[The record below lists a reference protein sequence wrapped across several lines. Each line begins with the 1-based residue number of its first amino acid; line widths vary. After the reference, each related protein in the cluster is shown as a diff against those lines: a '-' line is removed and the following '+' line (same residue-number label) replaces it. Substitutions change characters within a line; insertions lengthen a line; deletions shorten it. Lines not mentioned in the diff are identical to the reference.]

1 MAISTVTIANRTLQ
15 KLGARRIAALDDVN
29 DPNARSI
36 NNAYDT
42 VLTAELRRYA
52 WSFAI
57 SRASI
62 AADATDSLWGGWN
75 RFRLPND
82 FIRLIRDDES
92 GFQVDFK
99 IEGNFILSANAS
111 PLEIRYIAKIDD
123 PNLYD
128 SLFIESFASKLGI
141 ECCTEITQRSTAKQ
155 DLKEDYAFA
164 INEAKRVG
172 SIEKEAQNFPEDE
185 WITVRF

>member
-1 MAISTVTIANRTLQ
+1 MAISKVLIANRALQ

-29 DPNARSI
+29 DPNARSM

-42 VLTAELRRYA
+42 VLASELRRYP

-57 SRASI
+57 ARQSI
-62 AADATDSLWGGWN
+62 AADVTDSLWGGWN
-75 RFRLPND
+75 RFPIPND

-99 IEGNFILSANAS
+99 IEGNFILSANAA

-128 SLFIESFASKLGI
+128 ALFVEAFACKLAM
-141 ECCTEITQRSTAKQ
+141 ECGFEINHSDSGKQDAKQ
-155 DLKEDYAFA
+155 DYKFA
-164 INEAKRVG
+164 IDEAKRVG
-172 SIEKEAQNFPEDE
+172 AIEKEAQDFPEDE